1 LYSFSP
7 GNYQS
12 LSHQKPKEIM
22 MKFQLIVLSVCL
34 SMAYASSYGNNFN
47 SANSYSYTGSYVGAN
62 TAGYRGANTG
72 QLSSR
77 YGYQGYG
84 KDYSAYGKGT
94 SGYGANVYNNVILPH
109 PYPVP
114 VPIPI
119 FGQTGSRYGVVG
131 NGASTN
137 NGLLGFGNG
146 GIFGKI
152 ISSFQY
158 DCIMSL
164 SSYDFLE

>member
-1 LYSFSP
+1 
-7 GNYQS
+7 
-12 LSHQKPKEIM
+12 M

-34 SMAYASSYGNNFN
+34 SMVYASSYGNNLN

-72 QLSSR
+72 QRNSFYNGNG

-84 KDYSAYGKGT
+84 KEYSSYGKGT
-94 SGYGANVYNNVILPH
+94 GGYGSRIYNNVILPH

-114 VPIPI
+114 VPMPTS
-119 FGQTGSRYGVVG
+119 GQTGSRYVVVG
-131 NGASTN
+131 NGASTS

-152 ISSFQY
+152 ISSLQY
-158 DCIMSL
+158 DCIMS
-164 SSYDFLE
+164 SYDFLE